1 MDTDIDKYLKSDAAL
16 HQTESAQG
24 HLLHPGETFGVFRI
38 IAFLGRGT
46 TSEVWRVRDESLN
59 ADFAMKIFAPRETV
73 AEKESARLRRRFIAE
88 ARCLA
93 QFTHPGIVR
102 VHVLHSEGEHPF
114 YTMDQLH
121 PIVRPMAKGKAQKI
135 IDDVLSAL
143 DALHAKGIVHR
154 DIKPANVLLDD
165 NGNAILADFGI
176 AQIDDA
182 ETAKKITPSLTTT
195 ATANTGNMRI
205 AGTPDFSAPEQFI
218 GEDATPASDLHAV
231 GRLALWLFDGKPPF
245 AWRWFVMRATNSSPA
260 LRYKSAKAMQ
270 HAMHAIRLLETLPI
284 AICVFGATTIL
295 SLCALHF
302 RRPDPPDLQ
311 ESEPLDLFEDADIAD
326 TNIICRYNYLDDEYR
341 EQKLRGTL
349 ITLKN
354 GQTYETEALQG
365 RVTYVITG
373 YNEKL
378 GAKTG
383 REVREPIII
392 QGSGT
397 LRANTIAYAEVH
409 LMPGVELITSG
420 EYHDFY
426 ETIPIGNSNK
436 RRNRYE
442 QYAVRPSQSASTT
455 NYHERVYAS
464 YIVEPGAKLVFTD
477 NPHYPESLIERKRH
491 GESRPF
497 QPIPRL

>member
-1 MDTDIDKYLKSDAAL
+1 METDIDSYLASDDAL
-16 HQTESAQG
+16 RETASAQG
-24 HLLHPGETFGVFRI
+24 GLLHPGETFGGFRVVS
-38 IAFLGRGT
+38 FLGRGA
-46 TSEVWRVRDESLN
+46 TSEVWRVKDEALN
-59 ADFAMKIFAPRETV
+59 ADFAMKIFAPREPV
-73 AEKESARLRRRFIAE
+73 PEKETARLRRRFIAE

-102 VHVLHSEGEHPF
+102 VHIFRGEGERPF
-114 YTMDQLH
+114 YTMDLLH
-121 PIVRPMAKGKAQKI
+121 PIVRPLPMRKTRKI

-143 DALHAKGIVHR
+143 DALHAKGVVHR

-165 NGNAILADFGI
+165 YGNAILTDFGI
-176 AQIDDA
+176 VQIDDA
-182 ETAKKITPSLTTT
+182 ETAAQVARPDT
-195 ATANTGNMRI
+195 ATATGAGSARI
-205 AGTPDFSAPEQFI
+205 AGTPDFSAPEQFM
-218 GEDATPASDLHAV
+218 GADATPASDLHAV
-231 GRLALWLFDGKPPF
+231 GRLAIWLFDGKPPLF
-245 AWRWFVMRATNSSPA
+245 WRWFVMRATNSSPA

-311 ESEPLDLFEDADIAD
+311 ESEPLDLFEYADIAN
-326 TNIICRYNYLDDEYR
+326 TNILCRYNYLDDEYR
-341 EQKLRGTL
+341 EQKQTGTR
-349 ITLKN
+349 ITLEN
-354 GQTYETEALQG
+354 GQTYETEVLRG
-365 RVTYVITG
+365 RLTMAITG
-373 YNEKL
+373 YSEKFR
-378 GAKTG
+378 AKTG
-383 REVREPIII
+383 RQVREPIII
-392 QGSGT
+392 QGRGT

-426 ETIPIGNSNK
+426 ETIPIGNYRN

-455 NYHERVYAS
+455 NYHDRVYAS

-477 NPHYPESLIERKRH
+477 NPDYPESLIERR
-491 GESRPF
+491 R
-497 QPIPRL
+497 

>member
-1 MDTDIDKYLKSDAAL
+1 MDTNIDEYLKSNAAL
-16 HQTESAQG
+16 NQTESAQG
-24 HLLHPGETFGVFRI
+24 YLLHPGEAFGGFRVA
-38 IAFLGRGT
+38 AFLGRGA
-46 TSEVWRVRDESLN
+46 TSEVWRVHDESLN
-59 ADFAMKIFAPRETV
+59 ADFAMKIFAPREAST
-73 AEKESARLRRRFIAE
+73 EKDTARLRRHFIAE

-102 VHVLHSEGEHPF
+102 VHVLNAECEHPF
-114 YTMDQLH
+114 YTMDLLH
-121 PIVRPMAKGKAQKI
+121 PLVRPMAKGKARKI
-135 IDDVLSAL
+135 IGDVLTSLNAI
-143 DALHAKGIVHR
+143 HAKGVVHR
-154 DIKPANVLLDD
+154 DIKSANVLLDD
-165 NGNAILADFGI
+165 NGNALLTDFGI
-176 AQIDDA
+176 AQIDGA
-182 ETAKKITPSLTTT
+182 ETAAKVAPAGGESTS
-195 ATANTGNMRI
+195 AGDMHI

-218 GEDATPASDLHAV
+218 GADATPASDLHAV
-231 GRLALWLFDGKPPF
+231 GRLALWLFDGKPSL

-270 HAMHAIRLLETLPI
+270 CAMHVVQLLGTLPI
-284 AICVFGATTIL
+284 AIGCFGAAVII
-295 SLCALHF
+295 SLCAIHF
-302 RRPDPPDLQ
+302 KTP
-311 ESEPLDLFEDADIAD
+311 EPLDLFEDADIAD
-326 TNIICRYNYLDDEYR
+326 TNILCRYNYLDDEYR
-341 EQKLRGTL
+341 EQKQRGTL

-365 RVTYVITG
+365 RVTYVNTG

-378 GAKTG
+378 GAKTV

-392 QGSGT
+392 QGRGT

-426 ETIPIGNSNK
+426 ETIPIGNYRN

-455 NYHERVYAS
+455 NYHDRVYAS

-477 NPHYPESLIERKRH
+477 NPHYPESLIERKSH
-491 GESRPF
+491 GESRPSP
-497 QPIPRL
+497 PIPRL

>member
-1 MDTDIDKYLKSDAAL
+1 METDIDEYLKSDAAL
-16 HQTESAQG
+16 DQTASALG
-24 HLLHPGETFGVFRI
+24 RLLHPGETFDSFRAV
-38 IAFLGRGT
+38 AFLGRGA
-46 TSEVWRVRDESLN
+46 TSEVWRVHDESLN
-59 ADFAMKIFAPRETV
+59 ADFAMKIFAPRETST
-73 AEKESARLRRRFIAE
+73 EKETARLRRRFIAE

-102 VHVLHSEGEHPF
+102 VHVLQDVGEHPF
-114 YTMDQLH
+114 YTMDLLH
-121 PIVRPMAKGKAQKI
+121 PIVRPLAKHKARKI
-135 IDDVLSAL
+135 IGDVLSAL

-154 DIKPANVLLDD
+154 DIKPANVLLAD
-165 NGNAILADFGI
+165 NGNALLTDFGI
-176 AQIDDA
+176 IQIDDA
-182 ETAKKITPSLTTT
+182 DTAAKVAPAGGETTSA
-195 ATANTGNMRI
+195 GDMRI
-205 AGTPDFSAPEQFI
+205 AGTPGFSAPEQFI
-218 GEDATPASDLHAV
+218 GADATSASDLHAV
-231 GRLALWLFDGKPPF
+231 GRLALWLFDGKPPL

-260 LRYKSAKAMQ
+260 LRYKSAMAMQ

-341 EQKLRGTL
+341 EQKPRGTL

-477 NPHYPESLIERKRH
+477 NPNYPESLIDRR
-491 GESRPF
+491 
-497 QPIPRL
+497 